1 MIQRGKAPV
10 RSQRAE
16 REVAGNQNGEG
27 RRGKPRN

>member
-27 RRGKPRN
+27 RKPRS